1 MILSALVF
9 FFLNPAAVESYL
21 QYVSIGFQVPSFYVF
36 FSEVVSLKED

>member
-1 MILSALVF
+1 MILSALV

-21 QYVSIGFQVPSFYVF
+21 QYVSIGFQVPSSYVF